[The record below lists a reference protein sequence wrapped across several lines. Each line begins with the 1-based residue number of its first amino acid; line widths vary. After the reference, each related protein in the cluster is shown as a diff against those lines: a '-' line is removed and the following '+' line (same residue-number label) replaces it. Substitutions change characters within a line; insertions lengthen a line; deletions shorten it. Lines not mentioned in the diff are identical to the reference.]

1 MWYYT
6 VGGHNWFFVCINS
19 IIYLQSH
26 THTRTQSGHS
36 GKDRKKKRKTAGV
49 PRLCSALCALQ
60 STESSI
66 IRETLGEPEEGKR
79 ISPF

>member
-26 THTRTQSGHS
+26 THTHTQSGHS
-36 GKDRKKKRKTAGV
+36 GKDRKKRGKHTHTHTLRHDDDGDVAPTAQ
-49 PRLCSALCALQ
+49 PNSESAFH
-60 STESSI
+60 SE
-66 IRETLGEPEEGKR
+66 
-79 ISPF
+79 